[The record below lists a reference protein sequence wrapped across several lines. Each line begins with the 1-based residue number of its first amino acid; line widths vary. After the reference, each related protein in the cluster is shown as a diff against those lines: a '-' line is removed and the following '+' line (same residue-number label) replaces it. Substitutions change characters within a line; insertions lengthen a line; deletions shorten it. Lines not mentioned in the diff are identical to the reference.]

1 MIPSSS
7 YVSAVNPM
15 PVIYTIDRPERVV
28 YLSTVGDPSFDEWR
42 DVLLR
47 VFSDPAF
54 ETGFHFISDRRR
66 ATAPSAEFV
75 EQQIVFVREHE
86 LEIGRCRWAAVVPD
100 PATDEAARAVTSRAA
115 MSEVEVGF
123 FYDLAAA
130 RRWVFARS

>member
-7 YVSAVNPM
+7 YGSAVKPM

-47 VFSDPAF
+47 LFSDPAF

-75 EQQIVFVREHE
+75 EQEVVFIREHE
-86 LEIGRCRWAAVVPD
+86 REIGRCRWAAVVPD
-100 PATDEAARAVTSRAA
+100 PATDEAARAVTSRAG

-130 RRWVFARS
+130 RRWVFAPQ